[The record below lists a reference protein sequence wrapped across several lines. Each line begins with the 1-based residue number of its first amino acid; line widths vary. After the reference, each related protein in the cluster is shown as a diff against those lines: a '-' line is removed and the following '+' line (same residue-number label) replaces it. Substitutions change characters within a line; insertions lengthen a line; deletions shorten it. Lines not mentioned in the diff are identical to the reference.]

1 MSNFIKQSGGS
12 KLGAIHTLLEAAT
25 GVPIGRSG
33 QINDRSPRPFMVYD
47 QTLPEKKYK
56 RHQIMK
62 QYVVPDLPGTPT
74 AQYKNPHKFSIQ
86 YTIVFNS
93 QDANCPV
100 VIQNLSRYLV
110 TDKFKLA
117 MDKLDVKFYMSS
129 DIVENI
135 IPIEGFTDRQFI
147 FVIDYFWA
155 DIWTDSDNDATVGAI
170 TTANIA
176 ETTAPGGS

>member
-12 KLGAIHTLLEAAT
+12 KLGAIHALLEAAT

-33 QINDRSPRPFMVYD
+33 QINDRTPRPFMVYD

-56 RHQIMK
+56 RHQILK
-62 QYVVPDLPGTPT
+62 QYSQDVYNNIV

-129 DIVENI
+129 DIVENNV
-135 IPIEGFTDRQFI
+135 PIEGFSDRQFI
-147 FVIDYFWA
+147 FTIDYFWA
-155 DIWTDSDNDATVGAI
+155 DIWSDSADDATVGAI
-170 TTANIA
+170 ETAQIA
-176 ETTAPGGS
+176 ETTPPGGA